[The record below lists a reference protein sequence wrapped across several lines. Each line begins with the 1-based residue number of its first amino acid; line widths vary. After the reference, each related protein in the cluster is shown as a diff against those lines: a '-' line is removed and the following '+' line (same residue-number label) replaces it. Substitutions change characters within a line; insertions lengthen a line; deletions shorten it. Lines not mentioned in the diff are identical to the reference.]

1 MRQVPY
7 FKDLDA
13 QTLEEL
19 HYRLDVLNV
28 ESNAK
33 VFSRG
38 SKCSDIIIVA
48 SGEIEIYV
56 EANRESTN
64 LDVIG
69 KGSVIG

>member
-1 MRQVPY
+1 
-7 FKDLDA
+7 LN
-13 QTLEEL
+13 
-19 HYRLDVLNV
+19 VLNL

-38 SKCSDIIIVA
+38 TKCSDIIIIA

-56 EANRESTN
+56 EANGESIS